1 MEEVGVFALHFLIY
15 YLLLNETCINWAF
28 SFITEQISWSNDL
41 LGEEVKKYS
50 SMAPVDEQMVVPAG
64 PGPQGGGSIPLS
76 TLIEYA
82 TQRTYHE
89 LSVLSEL

>member
-1 MEEVGVFALHFLIY
+1 MLWLEEGRVLLTRLFL
-15 YLLLNETCINWAF
+15 WQ
-28 SFITEQISWSNDL
+28 S
-41 LGEEVKKYS
+41 LGEGVDQWG

-89 LSVLSEL
+89 LTVLSEL